1 MNMATSY
8 KQNIWLETSM
18 FLTLLISA
26 EGSNLPVAT
35 GKCDPK

>member
-8 KQNIWLETSM
+8 KHIWLETSM
-18 FLTLLISA
+18 FLTLLIST